1 MSWLIELRKKLHQ
14 IPEIAFEEHHSSA
27 LLREQLNI
35 LVKNH
40 LSPEAI
46 RAGSVAPLVHGFENS
61 SGFLVEYTCGDG
73 PYRMFRADMDA
84 LPVSEDTACDFKS
97 QRPGMMHACGHDIHM
112 SVLMGLI
119 DRVLREQPRR
129 NLLFLFQPAEEGKG
143 GAESVL
149 AEGIL
154 QQLHIEAV
162 FALHVASGLPVG
174 TVSSR
179 PGIFFGIPQEFD
191 VRFLG
196 KSAHV
201 AFPEQGIDAL
211 APATDFIQMMREDI
225 AELSRRHRVIFHIG
239 KIEGGSIRNVI
250 ADQCI
255 LEGTH
260 RSLVKEARDSM
271 NRLIESNAHKAAVA
285 YGAGYESDFLCS
297 YDPVVNDAGLVS
309 KLQSACG
316 RLGYRFE
323 EAAVAMTGED
333 FGFFTSIY
341 PGLLFWLGS
350 GCDQPLH
357 SPRFLPAEECIE
369 VGVNV
374 MWALAEAE

>member
-1 MSWLIELRKKLHQ
+1 
-14 IPEIAFEEHHSSA
+14 
-27 LLREQLNI
+27 
-35 LVKNH
+35 
-40 LSPEAI
+40 
-46 RAGSVAPLVHGFENS
+46 
-61 SGFLVEYTCGDG
+61 
-73 PYRMFRADMDA
+73 
-84 LPVSEDTACDFKS
+84 
-97 QRPGMMHACGHDIHM
+97 MMHACGHDIHM

-119 DRVLREQPRR
+119 DRCSENSPGTICSFCFNLPKKAREGRIRVGGRYSPAVSYRSSICPPRGQR
-129 NLLFLFQPAEEGKG
+129 ASCRHSFQ
-143 GAESVL
+143 
-149 AEGIL
+149 
-154 QQLHIEAV
+154 
-162 FALHVASGLPVG
+162 
-174 TVSSR
+174 R

>member
-1 MSWLIELRKKLHQ
+1 M
-14 IPEIAFEEHHSSA
+14 
-27 LLREQLNI
+27 
-35 LVKNH
+35 
-40 LSPEAI
+40 
-46 RAGSVAPLVHGFENS
+46 
-61 SGFLVEYTCGDG
+61 
-73 PYRMFRADMDA
+73 
-84 LPVSEDTACDFKS
+84 
-97 QRPGMMHACGHDIHM
+97 
-112 SVLMGLI
+112 
-119 DRVLREQPRR
+119 
-129 NLLFLFQPAEEGKG
+129 
-143 GAESVL
+143 
-149 AEGIL
+149 
-154 QQLHIEAV
+154 

-297 YDPVVNDAGLVS
+297 RSGSQRCRLVS
-309 KLQSACG
+309 KLQSASVVW
-316 RLGYRFE
+316 LSFE
-323 EAAVAMTGED
+323 EAVAATGKIL
-333 FGFFTSIY
+333 GSYSIY

-350 GCDQPLH
+350 GCDQPPH
-357 SPRFLPAEECIE
+357 SPVFTS
-369 VGVNV
+369 
-374 MWALAEAE
+374 